1 MSIDLDAAK
10 QKLLTLKEEYETRI
24 TTTKNDIQNPQDELN
39 KDWED
44 QAISIRQNDTRQLL
58 AAEARQN
65 LVYVEDALS
74 HIANGTYGECE
85 VCGKPIQQ
93 QRLEAVPYATLC
105 MEHAE

>member
-10 QKLLTLKEEYETRI
+10 QKLLELQNEYETRI
-24 TTTKNDIQNPQDELN
+24 DKIEDHIQNPQDELN

-65 LVYVEDALS
+65 LIYVKNALS
-74 HIANGTYGECE
+74 RIENGTYEECE
-85 VCGKPIQQ
+85 VCGEPIQEK
-93 QRLEAVPYATLC
+93 RLEAVPYATLC

>member
-10 QKLLTLKEEYETRI
+10 KTLLELQEEYQTRI
-24 TTTKNDIQNPQDELN
+24 DTIEDHIQNPQDELN

-58 AAEARQN
+58 AEEARQN
-65 LVYVEDALS
+65 LVYVNEALS
-74 HIANGTYGECE
+74 RIENGTYTECE
-85 VCGKPIQQ
+85 VCGEPIQEE
-93 QRLEAVPYATLC
+93 RLKAVPYATLC

>member
-1 MSIDLDAAK
+1 MSIDLDVAK
-10 QKLLTLKEEYETRI
+10 KTLLDLKEEYQTRI
-24 TTTKNDIQNPQDELN
+24 DNIEDHIQNPQDELN

-65 LVYVEDALS
+65 LIYVNDALS
-74 HIANGTYGECE
+74 RIENGTYTECE
-85 VCGKPIQQ
+85 VCGEPIQEE
-93 QRLEAVPYATLC
+93 RLKAVPYATLC

>member
-1 MSIDLDAAK
+1 MSIDLDTAK

-24 TTTKNDIQNPQDELN
+24 DKIKNDIQNPQDELN

-58 AAEARQN
+58 SAEAQQG
-65 LVYVEDALS
+65 LIYVQEALS
-74 HIANGTYGECE
+74 HIENGTYGECE
-85 VCGKPIQQ
+85 VCGKEIQE

>member
-10 QKLLTLKEEYETRI
+10 QKLVALKEEYETRI
-24 TTTKNDIQNPQDELN
+24 EQIKDHIQNPQDELN

-58 AAEARQN
+58 SAEAQQN
-65 LVYVEDALS
+65 LIYVQDALS
-74 HIANGTYGECE
+74 HIENGTYGKCE
-85 VCGKPIQQ
+85 VCGKDIQE
-93 QRLEAVPYATLC
+93 QRMQAVPYATLC

>member
-1 MSIDLDAAK
+1 MSIDFDNAK
-10 QKLLTLKEEYETRI
+10 QKLLQLKEEYETRI
-24 TTTKNDIQNPQDELN
+24 SKIEDDIQNPKDDLN

-44 QAISIRQNDTRQLL
+44 QAITIRQNDTRQLL

-65 LVYVEDALS
+65 LIYVNDALS

-85 VCGKPIQQ
+85 VCGKEIAE
-93 QRLEAVPYATLC
+93 QRLAAVPYATLC

>member
-10 QKLLTLKEEYETRI
+10 KTLLELQEEYQTRI
-24 TTTKNDIQNPQDELN
+24 DTIEDHIQNPQDELN

-58 AAEARQN
+58 AEEARQN
-65 LVYVEDALS
+65 LIYVNEALS
-74 HIANGTYGECE
+74 RIENGTYTECE
-85 VCGKPIQQ
+85 VCGEPIQEE
-93 QRLEAVPYATLC
+93 RLKAVPYATLC

>member
-10 QKLLTLKEEYETRI
+10 KTLLELQEEYQTRI
-24 TTTKNDIQNPQDELN
+24 DTIEDHIQNPQDELN

-58 AAEARQN
+58 AEEARQN
-65 LVYVEDALS
+65 LIYVNEALS
-74 HIANGTYGECE
+74 RIENETYTECE
-85 VCGKPIQQ
+85 VCGEPIQEE
-93 QRLEAVPYATLC
+93 RLKAVPYATLC